1 MTNPGSPTISRVIDL
16 TLEHR
21 YVPALPPPPTSSVS
35 IDILKSVSCIRI
47 EYQVQT
53 LDYRKRIQ
61 QREALP
67 ENSLVLA
74 TQTASYL
81 SKWQRHCRFQRQPV
95 TSPGDP
101 VPLLD
106 DLLS

>member
-21 YVPALPPPPTSSVS
+21 YVPAPPPPPISSVS
-35 IDILKSVSCIRI
+35 IDILKSVSRIRMQ
-47 EYQVQT
+47 YQVQT

-67 ENSLVLA
+67 ENSLALV
-74 TQTASYL
+74 TQMASDL
-81 SKWQRHCRFQRQPV
+81 SKWQQHNRCQRQPV
-95 TSPGDP
+95 ISPGDP

-106 DLLS
+106 DLLW